1 MDPQQPQ
8 QPQQPIAPPQP
19 PMQGPDQNYAQPPQY
34 QPQPAPAAP
43 QPAGPAP
50 YPAPEAPVAQI
61 QNQPQP
67 APGQFGPAGPVPPQ
81 PGFPPQPQNGV
92 FGSGPAAPYTP
103 GPAKGKGKLFT
114 LIGIIVAGLLVLGVG
129 VWALMTFVFG
139 SIALETYKGDGYS
152 ILVPKDY
159 TKDESGS
166 SVTFKEKTDDKTSQS
181 EVSIA
186 ASSIDGASGTMSKD
200 DYIKL
205 YDQYMTEDAFKSS
218 VNGLVSSSSKK
229 EFRNFKKDDTKFKG
243 NDAREISI
251 DGYEDGKK
259 VGSVKML
266 VVFTDKT
273 IYTVMVGAHVND
285 SGLQRAT
292 DKILN
297 SLQIES

>member
-1 MDPQQPQ
+1 
-8 QPQQPIAPPQP
+8 
-19 PMQGPDQNYAQPPQY
+19 
-34 QPQPAPAAP
+34 
-43 QPAGPAP
+43 
-50 YPAPEAPVAQI
+50 
-61 QNQPQP
+61 
-67 APGQFGPAGPVPPQ
+67 
-81 PGFPPQPQNGV
+81 
-92 FGSGPAAPYTP
+92 
-103 GPAKGKGKLFT
+103 
-114 LIGIIVAGLLVLGVG
+114 
-129 VWALMTFVFG
+129 
-139 SIALETYKGDGYS
+139 
-152 ILVPKDY
+152 
-159 TKDESGS
+159 
-166 SVTFKEKTDDKTSQS
+166 
-181 EVSIA
+181 
-186 ASSIDGASGTMSKD
+186 MSKD

-273 IYTVMVGAHVND
+273 IYIVMVGAHVND